1 MSSATPARTALPR
14 RITSGRRFRRPNTT
28 GLICLGTVLGT
39 VLGTA
44 SPGGPR
50 LSRLLDGCSLQ
61 KHHRK
66 PAGSQLCAVS

>member
-28 GLICLGTVLGT
+28 GLICLGT